1 MHPIKSAYLCCGDSL
16 NKINYYIKSEYLILV
31 PYLVYSLT
39 RSEQPVCKGLDAGQR
54 MEKQPV
60 IITNRS

>member
-1 MHPIKSAYLCCGDSL
+1 METVLIKLIIIL
-16 NKINYYIKSEYLILV
+16 NLNTLILV

-39 RSEQPVCKGLDAGQR
+39 QSEQPVCKGLDAGQR